1 MSLSLLVSMSLF
13 ALVASLS
20 PGPVNLVSLSCS
32 ARFGAKAGINYITG
46 ATLGFILLFVL
57 IGLAL
62 QHILSLLPH
71 LTVLL
76 RGLGTAFLL
85 YLSWQ
90 LWRDNGELTVTDNE
104 SAPNFIMGAVI
115 QWLNP
120 KAWLAS
126 VSGIAVYVPNADF
139 QHLMIFAALYLPIC
153 WLSLGVWV
161 IIGILLGQYFQ
172 SPAKMRLLNR
182 SLGSLLAASS
192 LAIWF

>member
-1 MSLSLLVSMSLF
+1 MTLSLLVSMSLF

-46 ATLGFILLFVL
+46 ATLGFILLFLL

-62 QHILSLLPH
+62 QQILSLLPH
-71 LTVLL
+71 LTLLL
-76 RGLGTAFLL
+76 RGLGTLFLL

-90 LWRDNGELTVTDNE
+90 LWHDKGELKVEGDDST
-104 SAPNFIMGAVI
+104 PNFMMGAVI

-126 VSGIAVYVPNADF
+126 VSGIAVYIPSAEFEQV
-139 QHLMIFAALYLPIC
+139 LIFASLYLPIC

-161 IIGILLGQYFQ
+161 VIGILLGQYFQ

-182 SLGSLLAASS
+182 TLGGLLAASS